1 MVSYC
6 TYISSPYCACI
17 FIFTLLKWVSL
28 FFIVILLANLS
39 ETCHKNGLVVDI
51 QIPKGLIALKN
62 FEGEPRVRRNCIVE
76 EIDLKF
82 KIKSMLL
89 ASLRQVHLISKSIS
103 KAISSVWQLQP
114 SWFDF
119 EMIFINGKWLEAAL
133 TLSKFLISN

>member
-1 MVSYC
+1 
-6 TYISSPYCACI
+6 
-17 FIFTLLKWVSL
+17 L

-39 ETCHKNGLVVDI
+39 ETCHKNGLVGDI
-51 QIPKGLIALKN
+51 HIPKGLIALKD

-103 KAISSVWQLQP
+103 KAISSV
-114 SWFDF
+114 
-119 EMIFINGKWLEAAL
+119 
-133 TLSKFLISN
+133 